1 MFRSI
6 LLTFGVRII
15 SAALNFLVLVL
26 LSNELGADGKGVCSK
41 FIAIIANALI
51 FCDLIG
57 GPALVYLAAKMRIRQ
72 MLLPSYLFSFVS
84 SFIVLLVFM
93 LLRQLEC
100 DGLSVFM
107 IFVLLSFFNSAIAIH
122 QNILMGKMA
131 YGKLNILIFIQAV
144 LTYAGIKIMLS
155 ANKPTFY
162 GFVWGLMIAYVATA
176 LLGFIFMFTLKN
188 EGEKVSFSKF
198 FSSAFKFGFTNQVG
212 HLLQFCNGRLSY
224 FILGNNSVGVFS
236 NATSIG
242 ESVWMVSNSIITV
255 QYGKVANEEN
265 EKKASAISLV
275 LLKLNLFIVF
285 CGALFVVFLPD
296 NFFQWLFGPEF
307 TGIHS
312 VLVCLFPGLV
322 FYSGYLVLGHHFSGR
337 GEFVKNIYAISFG
350 FVVTISS
357 LIIVSLCCVHYSLI
371 VASIITSI
379 SYFFNFFSAL
389 ILFTKTTK
397 FKLIDFLPS
406 KSDLTF
412 IKQEFKKKK

>member
-1 MFRSI
+1 
-6 LLTFGVRII
+6 
-15 SAALNFLVLVL
+15 
-26 LSNELGADGKGVCSK
+26 
-41 FIAIIANALI
+41 
-51 FCDLIG
+51 
-57 GPALVYLAAKMRIRQ
+57 
-72 MLLPSYLFSFVS
+72 
-84 SFIVLLVFM
+84 
-93 LLRQLEC
+93 
-100 DGLSVFM
+100 
-107 IFVLLSFFNSAIAIH
+107 
-122 QNILMGKMA
+122 
-131 YGKLNILIFIQAV
+131 
-144 LTYAGIKIMLS
+144 
-155 ANKPTFY
+155 
-162 GFVWGLMIAYVATA
+162 
-176 LLGFIFMFTLKN
+176 
-188 EGEKVSFSKF
+188 
-198 FSSAFKFGFTNQVG
+198 
-212 HLLQFCNGRLSY
+212 
-224 FILGNNSVGVFS
+224 
-236 NATSIG
+236 
-242 ESVWMVSNSIITV
+242 MVSNSIITV